1 MVPRIEAATLK
12 AWLSDGR
19 ELALLD
25 LREPGQYGAGHPF
38 FAVPLPYSRFELR
51 LPALVPNRRARL
63 VLYDD
68 GPGGGPG
75 DGPGNSE
82 SASIAARG
90 AERAAELGYENVH
103 ILDGGAPAWGRAG
116 YTLFEGVNLPSKAFG
131 ELVELVRHTPRIT
144 ARELNDLQAA
154 GADLVL
160 LDGRPYEEFHKV
172 NVPGGLCCPNGE
184 LALRAAALAPD
195 PKTRIVVNC
204 AGRTRSIIGAQTL
217 IDFGVPNPIQALENG
232 TQGWFL
238 AGLELERGATRR
250 YAEGIDGD
258 GLDDMRIR
266 ARKLAESRGAGF
278 ATPEDVTAWLGEP
291 DRTTY
296 LFDVRTAEEF
306 ERDGVAAA
314 VHAPGGQLVQA
325 TDHWV
330 ALRGARLV
338 LLDSEAVRAPVT
350 ASWLR
355 QLGHEAHVLEG
366 GVLEGGV
373 AAAHGL
379 PAPASAPG
387 PAPAMPA
394 LDSLAPDALAALAPD
409 QAPRLLDLRPSM
421 NYRKGHIAAAAWSIR
436 PRLAAMPD
444 DGRPVVLIAEE
455 EGVAA
460 LAARDL
466 RDAGVAEIRRLT
478 GGPDD
483 WTTAGLEVVATPDNP
498 SDADCIDHL
507 FFTQGRNQGD
517 AEAARQYLAW
527 EIALV
532 DRLDDQERGAFRI
545 AAPFGS

>member
-1 MVPRIEAATLK
+1 MTPRIEAATLK

-51 LPALVPNRRARL
+51 LPALVPNRHARL

-68 GPGGGPG
+68 GPG
-75 DGPGNSE
+75 DGE
-82 SASIAARG
+82 RARIAERG

-116 YTLFEGVNLPSKAFG
+116 YTLYEGVNLPSKAFG
-131 ELVELVRHTPRIT
+131 ELIELARHTPRIT

-160 LDGRPYEEFHKV
+160 LDGRPFEEFRKV

-217 IDFGVPNPIQALENG
+217 IDFGVPNPVEALENG

-250 YAEGIDGD
+250 YPEAVDLRGV
-258 GLDDMRIR
+258 DDMQKR

-278 ATPEDVTAWLGEP
+278 ATPADVTAWLAES

-306 ERDGVAAA
+306 ARDGAAAA

-330 ALRGARLV
+330 GLRGARLV
-338 LLDSEAVRAPVT
+338 LLDDEAVRAPVT

-355 QLGHEAHVLEG
+355 QLGHEAHVLED
-366 GVLEGGV
+366 GV
-373 AAAHGL
+373 AAAGDL
-379 PAPASAPG
+379 PAPASAPA
-387 PAPAMPA
+387 PAPAPAPA
-394 LDSLAPDALAALAPD
+394 LLALDTIAPDTLAALTPD

-421 NYRKGHIAAAAWSIR
+421 TYREGHIAEADWSIR
-436 PRLAAMPD
+436 PHLAEMPD

-478 GGPDD
+478 GGPGD
-483 WTTAGLEVVATPDNP
+483 WTAAGLEVVANPDNP
-498 SDADCIDHL
+498 SDAACIDHL

-532 DRLDDQERGAFRI
+532 DRLDDQERGAFKI
-545 AAPFGS
+545 APGP

>member
-1 MVPRIEAATLK
+1 MTPRIEAATLK

-38 FAVPLPYSRFELR
+38 YAVPLPYSRFELR
-51 LPALVPNRRARL
+51 LRLLVPNRRARL

-68 GPGGGPG
+68 GPGDGPG
-75 DGPGNSE
+75 DGE

-103 ILDGGAPAWGRAG
+103 VLDGGAPAWGRAG
-116 YTLFEGVNLPSKAFG
+116 YTLYEGVNLPSKAFG
-131 ELVELVRHTPRIT
+131 ELVELVRHTPRIS
-144 ARELNDLQAA
+144 ARVLNDLQAA

-160 LDGRPYEEFHKV
+160 LDGRPFEEFHMV
-172 NVPGGLCCPNGE
+172 NVPGGLCCTNGE

-217 IDFGVPNPIQALENG
+217 IDFGVPNPVEALENG
-232 TQGWFL
+232 TQGWFM

-250 YAEGIDGD
+250 YPEEFDGT
-258 GLDDMRIR
+258 GLDDMRKR

-278 ATPEDVTAWLGEP
+278 ATPEDVTAWLGET

-338 LLDSEAVRAPVT
+338 LLDGEAVRAPVT

-366 GVLEGGV
+366 G
-373 AAAHGL
+373 AAAARDL
-379 PAPASAPG
+379 PAPASAPAL
-387 PAPAMPA
+387 APALPA
-394 LDSLAPDALAALAPD
+394 LDTLAPDALAALAPD
-409 QAPRLLDLRPSM
+409 PAPRLLDLRPSM
-421 NYRKGHIAAAAWSIR
+421 DYRKGHIAAAAWSVR

-466 RDAGVAEIRRLT
+466 REVGVAEVRRLT
-478 GGPDD
+478 GGPSD
-483 WTTAGLEVVATPDNP
+483 WTAAGLKVVATPDSP
-498 SDADCIDHL
+498 SDAECIDHL

-545 AAPFGS
+545 APVVMSP